1 MLAPEECLSV
11 TYLYPFGCHSQCETR
26 EEALQNIREAVGLWL
41 VVEAEEA
48 GARQVETLE
57 LAL

>member
-1 MLAPEECLSV
+1 M
-11 TYLYPFGCHSQCETR
+11 TYLDLFGCHSQGETR
-26 EEALQNIREAVGLWL
+26 EEALQKIREAVRLWL

-48 GARQVETLE
+48 GARQAETLE

>member
-1 MLAPEECLSV
+1 MS
-11 TYLYPFGCHSQCETR
+11 YLDLFGCYPQGETR
-26 EEALQNIREAVGLWL
+26 EEAVQNIREAVGLWL